1 MMRLFVV
8 SILIF
13 PWSSLNAQ
21 HFSNKIY
28 RLEEVVNANPDTIYA
43 ISLSK
48 SKLRELP
55 KELWKFS
62 NLKELHLDKNR
73 LTSLPDSLDLFKK
86 LEFLN
91 LDRNDFEIVPLVIS
105 RLENLKKLV
114 LSRNQ
119 INVISGN
126 LFYCSKL
133 EEIDFYDNPIG
144 AVEPKIY
151 EMKQLKKLDIE
162 GVMLSTKTHSE
173 VKTKL
178 NWVQV
183 SMDPPCKC
191 LD

>member
-1 MMRLFVV
+1 MMKLFVV

-13 PWSSLNAQ
+13 LWSSLNAQ
-21 HFSNKIY
+21 NTSDKIY
-28 RLEEVVNANPDTIYA
+28 RLEEVLNANPDTIYVITLA
-43 ISLSK
+43 K
-48 SKLRELP
+48 SKLTELP
-55 KELWKFS
+55 NELWKFR
-62 NLKELHLDKNR
+62 NLRELHLEKNR
-73 LTSLPDSLDLFKK
+73 LNSLPDSLDLFKK
-86 LEFLN
+86 LELLN
-91 LDRNDFEIVPLVIS
+91 LDRNDFETVPLVIS
-105 RLENLKKLV
+105 RLVNLKKLIF
-114 LSRNQ
+114 SRNQ

-133 EEIDFYDNPIG
+133 EEMDFYDNPIG
-144 AVEPKIY
+144 SVEPKIF
-151 EMKQLKKLDIE
+151 EMKQLKKFDIQ

>member
-1 MMRLFVV
+1 MKLFAV

-13 PWSSLNAQ
+13 LWSSLNAQ
-21 HFSNKIY
+21 KTSNKVY
-28 RLEEVVNANPDTIYA
+28 RLDEVINANPDTIFS
-43 ISLSK
+43 ISISK
-48 SKLRELP
+48 SKLIELP
-55 KELWKFS
+55 KELWRFQ
-62 NLKELHLDKNR
+62 NLKELYLVKNR
-73 LTSLPDSLDLFKK
+73 LVSLPDSLYFFQK
-86 LEFLN
+86 LEILN
-91 LDRNDFEIVPLVIS
+91 LDRNDFETVPLVIS

-114 LSRNQ
+114 LSRNK

-133 EEIDFYDNPIG
+133 EEMDFYDNPIG
-144 AVEPKIY
+144 TVEPKIY
-151 EMKQLKKLDIE
+151 EMRQLKKLDIQ

-178 NWVQV
+178 SWVKV

>member
-1 MMRLFVV
+1 MKLFVA
-8 SILIF
+8 SITIF
-13 PWSSLNAQ
+13 LWSSLNAQ
-21 HFSNKIY
+21 KTSNKVY
-28 RLEEVVNANPDTIYA
+28 RLEEVLNANPDTIYA
-43 ISLSK
+43 VSLAK
-48 SKLRELP
+48 NKLEELP

-62 NLKELHLDKNR
+62 NLKELHLEKNR
-73 LTSLPDSLDLFKK
+73 LTSLPDSLDYFIK

-91 LDRNDFEIVPLVIS
+91 LDRNDFETVPLVIS

-114 LSRNQ
+114 LSRNK

-133 EEIDFYDNPIG
+133 EEMDFYDNPIG
-144 AVEPKIY
+144 TVEPKIF
-151 EMKQLKKLDIE
+151 EMKQLKKLDMQ

-173 VKTKL
+173 VKSKL
-178 NWVQV
+178 IWVKV